1 MKSVIVAL
9 GLVDWEAAF
18 VSGLGHPMLG
28 MSVQRRCVDGVDVR
42 AAIKVVAADVVIVSD
57 STPRLDQ
64 DLINELCQQNLEV
77 IAIGSDEQFWL
88 ELGVTKFIS
97 LDLSN
102 PLSAI
107 SKIAGLLRDKS
118 DSLPVAETLKGSL
131 IAVAGF
137 GGSCGRSSF
146 VKEVSWH
153 LAKSGSRTLM
163 VDADTYGASLIQ
175 EFAIDSGGVGVLE
188 ACREFEKRNLSPN
201 VIEKLTHPVAPNLSL
216 LSGLSKSSRWTDLRI
231 PALRATWDA
240 TKSGFD
246 FVVADV
252 GGVLEIDSSLMHE
265 SALPRRHAASLT
277 ALEAAATTIIC
288 ARADPIGVSRLIRGY
303 LEFSELF
310 SETNV
315 SAVVWGTSNEREVRE
330 TTQAITRHT
339 GLQSVTCVPHNW
351 ELAKTALSRATTMSK
366 LDDKSAISITYRNL
380 AQSLVSDEARI
391 VGIETKK
398 RTRPGIRSKRAA

>member
-9 GLVDWEAAF
+9 GLVEWEAAF

-42 AAIKVVAADVVIVSD
+42 AAIKVVVADVVIVSD

-118 DSLPVAETLKGSL
+118 AAKPEITTPHGSL

-137 GGSCGRSSF
+137 GGSCGRSTF

-153 LAKSGSRTLM
+153 LANSGSSTLM

-175 EFAIDSGGVGVLE
+175 EFSVDGSGVGVLE
-188 ACREFEKRNLSPN
+188 ACREFEKRNLADN
-201 VIEKLTHPVAPNLSL
+201 VIERLTHPIAPNLSL
-216 LSGLSKSSRWTDLRI
+216 LPGLSKSSRWTDLRI
-231 PALRATWDA
+231 PALRATWEA
-240 TKSGFD
+240 AKSGFD
-246 FVVADV
+246 FVITDV
-252 GGVLEIDSSLMHE
+252 GGVLELDSSLMHE
-265 SALPRRHAASLT
+265 SSLPRRHAASHQ
-277 ALEAAATTIIC
+277 
-288 ARADPIGVSRLIRGY
+288 AR
-303 LEFSELF
+303 
-310 SETNV
+310 
-315 SAVVWGTSNEREVRE
+315 
-330 TTQAITRHT
+330 
-339 GLQSVTCVPHNW
+339 
-351 ELAKTALSRATTMSK
+351 
-366 LDDKSAISITYRNL
+366 
-380 AQSLVSDEARI
+380 
-391 VGIETKK
+391 
-398 RTRPGIRSKRAA
+398 RPDNR